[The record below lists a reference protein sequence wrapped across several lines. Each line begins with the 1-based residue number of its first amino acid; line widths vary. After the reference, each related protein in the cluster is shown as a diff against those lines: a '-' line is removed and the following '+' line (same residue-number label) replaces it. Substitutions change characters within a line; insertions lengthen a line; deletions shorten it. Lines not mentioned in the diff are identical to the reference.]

1 HHGMF
6 REHCVSCHGING
18 NGAGPTA
25 SVQFPYPRNFRMGI
39 FKWKST
45 RRASMPTIDD
55 IAGTLRRGIAGTA
68 MPTFALQAPEDR
80 QALAQYVVFLSI
92 RGQTERQCMQL
103 LADEPADS
111 VEEIKSLVQETA
123 AEITQRWLDAENE
136 VVDVPAVPDYV
147 TDDADTL
154 SADLVKRHRES
165 VTAGRKLFNGKV
177 TGCAGCHG
185 VDAAGGVETLD
196 YDDWT
201 KDYTTR
207 LGITPG
213 DRDTMRPIRAAGALR
228 PQPIRPRDLRH
239 GILHGDPSPQAMY
252 RRLVTGIP
260 GTPMPAAALVQAD
273 AGQPGITP
281 QQLWDLVNYVYTL
294 GDG

>member
-1 HHGMF
+1 MSFRRLTTIFAIALCVCVTSCDVPIDRFGSNTVMLATLTHRGMEIADAQAADLAAVMDEQFGTPDQPRLPDGLPSQVHTLLDLDELERCGGNVSSDKSDIHHGMF

-103 LADEPADS
+103 LADEPA
-111 VEEIKSLVQETA
+111 
-123 AEITQRWLDAENE
+123 
-136 VVDVPAVPDYV
+136 
-147 TDDADTL
+147 
-154 SADLVKRHRES
+154 
-165 VTAGRKLFNGKV
+165 
-177 TGCAGCHG
+177 
-185 VDAAGGVETLD
+185 
-196 YDDWT
+196 
-201 KDYTTR
+201 
-207 LGITPG
+207 
-213 DRDTMRPIRAAGALR
+213 
-228 PQPIRPRDLRH
+228 
-239 GILHGDPSPQAMY
+239 
-252 RRLVTGIP
+252 
-260 GTPMPAAALVQAD
+260 
-273 AGQPGITP
+273 
-281 QQLWDLVNYVYTL
+281 
-294 GDG
+294 